1 MHRSLA
7 IVATLLMI
15 AGSLLGSGAAL
26 GQLADSPSPAQ
37 GDASV
42 IAQGVAEMPAGE
54 IAWRVTRATPPVQ
67 PERPPRELPGFILVS
82 EGTLL
87 LEENETARK
96 TRLAPSEAA
105 FLPAGAEISESALSD
120 APTAYFRIDLVSPEA
135 ASDPAGDEI
144 AFVGLPFASPGGE
157 RDLDLVRDVVA
168 AGEQSELT
176 IPAEAGPVLF
186 FVSEG
191 AVDLVPASDPAAEPV
206 RLPAGQGAALKGNV
220 IVSGADGQ
228 QATIVMAVIGPET
241 TPVVTPQVTPTATP
255 APALASISVQALVC
269 PADYDGTDY
278 AAACTE
284 PAADV
289 AFNLLATTSGVSLD
303 ATTDTAGAATF
314 SDLDIDTYTLSGG
327 VPGEFADQVIVC
339 ADQQGVATAGAAQ
352 GDVPGASITPS
363 AGSAVTCSWYVI
375 PFDLRG
381 ETGATISVAAHLCPG
396 TPVDP
401 ATDCTPG
408 DASGVVIDG
417 PAVLTTDAA
426 SSDGVTWTWGAE
438 GDLPFGTYVLQPE
451 GIAVPDGYEL
461 AEVRGPVSGDGLSF
475 VVDETTPSASLDL
488 IYVPVAATGGDD
500 SDGDGLTD
508 AQEAQLGTNA
518 GHPDTDG
525 DGLVDGDEVTAGSD
539 PTVADGEGDDD
550 GDSLDPSPTPTTP
563 VPTIAPN
570 ADSDGDGL
578 TDTQELALGTNPAS
592 PDTDGD
598 GEADIFEVARGTDPR
613 DPASS

>member
-7 IVATLLMI
+7 IVATLLII
-15 AGSLLGSGAAL
+15 AGSLFGGGAAL

-42 IAQGVAEMPAGE
+42 IAQGVAEMPPGE
-54 IAWRVTRATPPVQ
+54 IAWRVTSATPPAQ

-105 FLPAGAEISESALSD
+105 FLPAGAEISESPLSD
-120 APTAYFRIDLVSPEA
+120 APTAYFRIDLVPPEA

-157 RDLDLVRDVVA
+157 RDLDLVRDVIA
-168 AGEQSELT
+168 AGEQSELA
-176 IPAEAGPVLF
+176 IPAEAAPVLF

-220 IVSGADGQ
+220 IVGAADGQ
-228 QATIVMAVIGPET
+228 AAAVVMAIIGPET
-241 TPVVTPQVTPTATP
+241 TPVVAQQVAPTATSP
-255 APALASISVQALVC
+255 PALASIAVQALVC
-269 PADYDGTDY
+269 PADYEGTDY
-278 AAACTE
+278 AAACVE

-289 AFNLLATTSGVSLD
+289 GFNLLASASGVSQD
-303 ATTDTAGAATF
+303 AATGADGAATF
-314 SDLDIDTYTLSGG
+314 PDLETDTYTLSGG

-339 ADQQGVATAGAAQ
+339 ADQQGVATAEAAQ
-352 GDVPGASITPS
+352 GDVPGASITLG

-381 ETGATISVAAHLCPG
+381 ETGATITVAAHLCPG

-401 ATDCTPG
+401 STDCTPG
-408 DASGVVIDG
+408 DASGLVIDG

-426 SSDGVTWTWGAE
+426 GSDGVSWTWGAE
-438 GDLPFGTYVLQPE
+438 GDLPFGTYVLQPG
-451 GIAVPDGYEL
+451 GIAVPEGYEL
-461 AEVRGPVSGDGLSF
+461 AEVRGPITDDGLTF
-475 VVDETTPSASLDL
+475 TVDEATPSATLDL

-508 AQEAQLGTNA
+508 AQEAQLGTDA

-525 DGLVDGDEVTAGSD
+525 DGLVDGDEVTSGSD
-539 PTVADGEGDDD
+539 PLVADAESD
-550 GDSLDPSPTPTTP
+550 GSGSTEPSPTPTTP
-563 VPTIAPN
+563 VPTIVPN

-613 DPASS
+613 DPASR